1 MFRKLPMLIE
11 KPREYT
17 VRFEFL
23 DRDDNSYGAIGARD
37 VGFMYGV
44 EGNAKK
50 QPDRRLLFEGLNF
63 GIHGDSRIAIVGR
76 SAYHG
81 CCLHSLVVN

>member
-1 MFRKLPMLIE
+1 MLVE

-23 DRDDNSYGAIGARD
+23 DRDDSYGAIGARD
-37 VGFMYGV
+37 VGFVYSDD
-44 EGNAKK
+44 GNAAK
-50 QPDRRLLFEGLNF
+50 QADRQLLFEGLNF

-76 SAYHG
+76 SEFVQLCHG
-81 CCLHSLVVN
+81 CCPRSLPFLS